1 LATVI
6 VAGGGVIG
14 LSIAWRAAR
23 RGFSV
28 TVADP
33 SPGQGATHAAA
44 GMLTP
49 VSEATYTEK
58 ELFAL
63 GAASLERYPGFAAE
77 LTSAAGEPTGFRQTG
92 TLQVGYD
99 ADDLAVIDE
108 LHALHDSLGVPGRRL
123 TARECRG
130 LEPMLDPSVRGGL
143 LAEADGSIDPRLLTR
158 ALLAAAARA
167 GVQLIRQPV
176 AQLIHDAER
185 TRPGQAPGAGSDA
198 ERTRPG
204 HAPAPGSTPA
214 GTPDA
219 RPQQGTRPGGGRVR
233 GVRLADGTELTAD
246 WTVLA
251 AGWNS
256 AAIDGLPADCVPP
269 VRPVKGQ
276 VVRLRAPDGFLRRTV
291 RGIVKGSSV
300 YLVPRESGELVVGAT
315 QEELGPDTRVTA
327 GGLWELLRDARTL
340 VPGITELEFTEAVAR
355 LRPGTPDNAPIL
367 GPCPAAG
374 LVLATGH
381 FRNGV
386 LLTPVT
392 ADIITDYLET
402 GRLPE
407 VAAHFTIGRFHGDR
421 PGPGTRPAAAGRPG

>member
-1 LATVI
+1 MATVI

-14 LSIAWRAAR
+14 LSIAWRAAQ
-23 RGFSV
+23 RGFRV

-33 SPGQGATHAAA
+33 SPGQGASHAAA

-49 VSEATYTEK
+49 VSEASYTEK

-63 GAASLERYPGFAAE
+63 GAASLERYPGFVAE
-77 LTSAAGEPTGFRQTG
+77 LTTATGEPSGFRRTG

-99 ADDLAVIDE
+99 ADDIAVIDE
-108 LHALHDSLGVPGRRL
+108 LHALQDSLGVPGRRL
-123 TARECRG
+123 TARECRR

-143 LAEADGSIDPRLLTR
+143 LAEADGSVDPRLLTR
-158 ALLAAAARA
+158 ALLGACTQA
-167 GVQLIRQPV
+167 GVRLIRQPV
-176 AQLIHDAER
+176 AQIIHDDAER
-185 TRPGQAPGAGSDA
+185 APAGHRPELGSESNAGRAQGDA
-198 ERTRPG
+198 E
-204 HAPAPGSTPA
+204 A
-214 GTPDA
+214 GPH
-219 RPQQGTRPGGGRVR
+219 GGGRVR
-233 GVRLADGTELTAD
+233 GARLADGTEITAD

-256 AAIDGLPADCVPP
+256 SRVGGLPADCVPP

-276 VVRLRAPDGFLRRTV
+276 VIRLRAPGTFLRRTV

-300 YLVPRESGELVVGAT
+300 YLVPREDGELVLGAT

-367 GPCPAAG
+367 GPCAAAG

-392 ADIITDYLET
+392 ADVVADYLEA
-402 GRLPE
+402 GRLPG
-407 VAAHFTIGRFHGDR
+407 VAAQFTIGRFHAS
-421 PGPGTRPAAAGRPG
+421 RPAPAGRPG